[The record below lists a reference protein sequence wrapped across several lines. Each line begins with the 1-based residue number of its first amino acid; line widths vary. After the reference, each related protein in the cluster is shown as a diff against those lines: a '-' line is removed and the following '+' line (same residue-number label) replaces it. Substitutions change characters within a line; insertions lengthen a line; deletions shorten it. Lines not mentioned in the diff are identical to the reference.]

1 MARNP
6 LEEAEALYRRRRWA
20 QLINLLEPLSAV
32 YRETARYSVLLGCAY
47 LYKEDTGGAYSCFRR
62 AQSLDFRDVGAALGL
77 AAVYVRR
84 GDTEKAVQLYVE
96 ILERQPHSRKALRG
110 LDYLRKGTG
119 HERGLSIRQARSLYP
134 EPHAR
139 WGLFAVIVG
148 ALALAGLAVWS
159 GPYMLGMVRNALP
172 RRDGVADIVLSPE
185 ERAAPVG
192 SGGGFIV
199 VLTEKEAI
207 ATFDKAKR
215 LFSDYRDEAALVELN
230 RLLGSNATRQVKAKA
245 ESLARYVREPSFLS
259 MPDRFSYADVA
270 ASSWL
275 YEGVGVVWKGL
286 AANAANGASGTSF
299 ELLVG
304 YHDRQRLEGIVP
316 VRAAFDT
323 RLTPDRPVEILA
335 RVRNIQGTGFWLE
348 CLAIHEQ

>member
-32 YRETARYSVLLGCAY
+32 YRDTARYSVMLGCAY

-62 AQSLDFRDVGAALGL
+62 AQSLDYKDVNAALGL

-96 ILERQPHSRKALRG
+96 ILERKPNAPKALRG
-110 LDYLRKGTG
+110 LDFLRKGTG
-119 HERGLSIRQARSLYP
+119 HENGLSVGQARSLYP
-134 EPHAR
+134 APPAR
-139 WGLFAVIVG
+139 WGLLAVVLG
-148 ALALAGLAVWS
+148 ALALACLAVWS
-159 GPYMLGMVRNALP
+159 APAIVDFLRNTMP
-172 RRDGVADIVLSPE
+172 RRDGVADVVLSPE
-185 ERAAPVG
+185 ESAAPVG
-192 SGGGFIV
+192 SGGGFTV

-207 ATFDKAKR
+207 AAFDKAKR

-245 ESLARYVREPSFLS
+245 ESLARYVREPSFLN

-270 ASSWL
+270 SSSWM

-286 AANAANGASGTSF
+286 AANVTSGASGTSF

-304 YHDRQRLEGIVP
+304 YHEKQRLEGIVP
-316 VRAAFDT
+316 VRASFDT

-335 RVRNIQGTGFWLE
+335 RVRNMQGSGFWLE